1 MASPFVEDP
10 VELGVQIVRGSLRKA
25 RVFRDQQNTVA
36 FLDNFLYER
45 YKFSSEG
52 MTYLCQPLE
61 PWALCCQCDT
71 SELCTYSPADCT
83 HCLALLCYLTYF
95 CKGLGQTPLSNPSIK
110 GQPSL
115 LQRAS
120 SSAGVYS
127 CVGGHFSCLHHFIFF
142 SCLLQAMSKPF
153 HYALVYWSHP
163 KTETDW
169 STKALYLLY
178 L

>member
-36 FLDNFLYER
+36 FLDSFLYER

-83 HCLALLCYLTYF
+83 HCLALLCYLTYLATQQF
-95 CKGLGQTPLSNPSIK
+95 NTDSLRHTLCKCGLWGVPTSARVWARHPFPTLPLRGNPHYCRGPAPQQECTP
-110 GQPSL
+110 
-115 LQRAS
+115 
-120 SSAGVYS
+120 V
-127 CVGGHFSCLHHFIFF
+127 
-142 SCLLQAMSKPF
+142 
-153 HYALVYWSHP
+153 
-163 KTETDW
+163 
-169 STKALYLLY
+169 
-178 L
+178 